1 MEVGHTFAPEIR
13 LSRGEVKGISTGKL
27 RTSSHPRHAPSPP
40 LAPETEIP
48 RFQKKTRITHQ
59 STRILLFNSDEED
72 SALAIFLNAR

>member
-1 MEVGHTFAPEIR
+1 MEVGHTFALEIR
-13 LSRGEVKGISTGKL
+13 LSRDEVMGISTGIL
-27 RTSSHPRHAPSPP
+27 RTSSTATPSPP

-59 STRILLFNSDEED
+59 SRRILLFNSDEED